1 MSTRASASNLSRAV
15 QDLSVEWQETK
26 DHWRDAKSQEFEVR
40 FLEKLADHVSK
51 AKPVMEE
58 IDTLLGRV
66 RKDCE

>member
-15 QDLSVEWQETK
+15 QDLSAEWQETK
-26 DHWRDAKSQEFEVR
+26 AHWRDAKSLEFEAR
-40 FLEKLADHVSK
+40 FLEKLADHVAK

-58 IDTLLGRV
+58 IETLLGKV

>member
-15 QDLSVEWQETK
+15 QDLAVEWQETK
-26 DHWRDAKSQEFEVR
+26 ARWRDSKSQEFEAR
-40 FLEKLADHVSK
+40 FLDKLADHVSK

-58 IDTLLGRV
+58 IDTLLGKV